1 MRSLII
7 ALAALLAVACPAAD
21 RVGRFGISLGGGY
34 DTLAMG
40 DANSNGGS
48 GSLRSGSLLLDEAMA
63 GSTGSI
69 QSGAGLDLGLHYR
82 ALANLSLGL
91 EASYLMPQARE
102 TSASFPTFIGP
113 TVAGVSPADWD
124 YTVYERYNA
133 LETLLRADG
142 VLPLGDFDLRLGGGL
157 GWAWLCGASISSN
170 LPQAVADSNKANL
183 PYGPGG
189 SLVSVTVPKSQ
200 DVLLYGNAPCFRL
213 GAGVDWWI
221 DSHFSLGLDAGWRWC
236 KITQVTMAQGGSGIL
251 KHYDGSSLELDY
263 SGFTSGLKGTFW
275 F

>member
-1 MRSLII
+1 MRSLIT

-21 RVGRFGISLGGGY
+21 RVGRFGICLGGGY

-40 DANSNGGS
+40 DANSHGGAE
-48 GSLRSGSLLLDEAMA
+48 SLHSGSLLLDEAMA

-170 LPQAVADSNKANL
+170 LPQAVADSTKANL

-200 DVLLYGNAPCFRL
+200 DVLLYGSAPSFRL

-236 KITQVTMAQGGSGIL
+236 KITQVSMAQGGSGIL
-251 KHYDGSSLELDY
+251 KHRDGGSLELDY